1 VRYRPEI
8 DGLRAVAVIPVIL
21 YHAGFEFFSGGFI
34 GVDVF
39 FVLSG
44 YLITSILLGEH
55 EYERFSLVGFYERRA
70 RRILPA
76 LFFVMAAT
84 IPFAW
89 IYLWPQDLKDF
100 SQSIVAVST
109 FASNILFWTESDY
122 FDAAA
127 ELKPLLHTWS
137 LAVEEQFYVL
147 FPLFLAVTWRFG
159 KRQMSFLV
167 AAVAALSL
175 VAAEWASIR
184 YPSASFY
191 LLPTRAWE
199 LLLGA
204 LVAIYMFKKT
214 AIRGNQSLSVLGLA
228 VLAFSILAFDEQ
240 TPFPGLI
247 ALIPTIGVVFVVMYT
262 REGMLV
268 HKALSNRLLVGVGLI
283 SYSAYLWHQPIFAF
297 SHHRSI
303 DEPTVGLLIG
313 LIALT
318 FALSWASW
326 QFVER
331 PFRDKRRFTRNQI
344 FVSALSVSG
353 LFLLIGVVGH
363 ASNGFPGRFEYPSL
377 PNYVFDNRAL
387 QRDSWLPLRE
397 LSRDERYGVDNNS
410 FDNQSWFSETESP
423 KILLVGNSHSK
434 DLYNLMLS
442 SEEARAA
449 FEFARYGTQIS
460 ELEGKVPSLFQLPN
474 YVKADV
480 IMIATRYDRRDIEAL
495 PGLIRKVRLAGKLP
509 VIVSQSIEFQ
519 NYNSRTLADS
529 IVERIV
535 RLQQGGVIDKDELVE
550 RINTTYTSHYQDGNV
565 YRGGFISDAN
575 TALRNIAMETNAI
588 FLDRVEYLCGD
599 KGTQCF
605 GVSKDLKK
613 LFFDEAHYT
622 LDGARF
628 FGARVD
634 AEQWLHPV
642 VQRIA
647 ER

>member
-21 YHAGFEFFSGGFI
+21 YHAGFELFSGGFI

-55 EYERFSLVGFYERRA
+55 ESGKFSLVGFYERRA

-76 LFFVMAAT
+76 LFFVMAAS

-89 IYLWPQDLKDF
+89 AYLWPEDLKDF

-109 FASNILFWTESDY
+109 FASNFLFWTESDY
-122 FDAAA
+122 FDATA

-147 FPLFLAVTWRFG
+147 FPLFLAVTWGFG
-159 KRQMSFLV
+159 KRQMFFLV
-167 AAVAALSL
+167 VAVAALSL
-175 VAAEWASIR
+175 VAAEWASVR
-184 YPSASFY
+184 FPSASFY

-204 LVAIYMFKKT
+204 LVAFYMFRKT
-214 AIRGNQSLSVLGLA
+214 DIRGNQSLSILGLA

-247 ALIPTIGVVFVVMYT
+247 ALIPTIGVVFIVLYT

-297 SHHRSI
+297 SKHRSI
-303 DEPTVGLLIG
+303 DEPTVGLLIS

-326 QFVER
+326 RFVEQ
-331 PFRDKRRFTRNQI
+331 PFRDKHRFTKKQI

-353 LFLLIGVVGH
+353 LFVLFGAVGH
-363 ASNGFPGRFEYPSL
+363 AFNGFPSRFEYPSL

-387 QRDSWLPLRE
+387 QRDSWSLLRE
-397 LSRDERYGVDNNS
+397 LS
-410 FDNQSWFSETESP
+410 
-423 KILLVGNSHSK
+423 
-434 DLYNLMLS
+434 
-442 SEEARAA
+442 
-449 FEFARYGTQIS
+449 
-460 ELEGKVPSLFQLPN
+460 
-474 YVKADV
+474 
-480 IMIATRYDRRDIEAL
+480 
-495 PGLIRKVRLAGKLP
+495 
-509 VIVSQSIEFQ
+509 IVVF
-519 NYNSRTLADS
+519 
-529 IVERIV
+529 
-535 RLQQGGVIDKDELVE
+535 
-550 RINTTYTSHYQDGNV
+550 
-565 YRGGFISDAN
+565 
-575 TALRNIAMETNAI
+575 
-588 FLDRVEYLCGD
+588 
-599 KGTQCF
+599 
-605 GVSKDLKK
+605 
-613 LFFDEAHYT
+613 
-622 LDGARF
+622 
-628 FGARVD
+628 
-634 AEQWLHPV
+634 
-642 VQRIA
+642 
-647 ER
+647 

>member
-240 TPFPGLI
+240 TPFPGLV

>member
-1 VRYRPEI
+1 MRYRPEI
-8 DGLRAVAVIPVIL
+8 DGLRALAVIPVIF
-21 YHAGFEFFSGGFI
+21 YHAGFELFSGGFI

-55 EYERFSLVGFYERRA
+55 ESGKFSLIGFYERRA

-76 LFFVMAAT
+76 LFFVMAAS

-89 IYLWPQDLKDF
+89 VYLWPQDLKDF
-100 SQSIVAVST
+100 SQSIIAVST
-109 FASNILFWTESDY
+109 FASNFLFWTESDY
-122 FDAAA
+122 FDATA

-147 FPLFLAVTWRFG
+147 FPLFLALTWRFG
-159 KRQMSFLV
+159 KRQISFLV
-167 AAVAALSL
+167 VAVAALSL
-175 VAAEWASIR
+175 IAAEWASVR
-184 YPSASFY
+184 FPSASFY

-199 LLLGA
+199 LFLGA
-204 LVAIYMFKKT
+204 LVALYMSRKT
-214 AIRGNQSLSVLGLA
+214 DIPGNQTLSVLGLT
-228 VLAFSILAFDEQ
+228 VLALSILAFDEQ

-247 ALIPTIGVVFVVMYT
+247 ALIPTIGVAFIVLYT

-297 SHHRSI
+297 LHHRSI
-303 DEPTVGLLIG
+303 DEPTVGLLLT

-318 FALSWASW
+318 FALSWVSW
-326 QFVER
+326 RFVEQ
-331 PFRDKRRFTRNQI
+331 PFRDKHRFTRKQI
-344 FVSALSVSG
+344 FVSAVSVSG
-353 LFLLIGVVGH
+353 LFVLVGAVGH
-363 ASNGFPGRFEYPSL
+363 AFDGFPGRFEYPSL

-387 QRDSWLPLRE
+387 QRDSWSPLRE
-397 LSRDERYGVDNNS
+397 LSQDEKYGVDNNP
-410 FDNQSWFSETESP
+410 FDNQLWFSETKSP

-434 DLYNLMLS
+434 DFYNVMLS
-442 SEEARAA
+442 SKEATLA

-460 ELEGKVPSLFQLPN
+460 ELQDKVPSFFHVPN

-480 IMIATRYDRRDIEAL
+480 IMIVTRYDRHDIDAL
-495 PGLIRKVRLAGKLP
+495 PDLIRRFRLDGKLP

-519 NYNSRTLADS
+519 NFNSRTLADS
-529 IVERIV
+529 IVERII
-535 RLQQGGVIDKDELVE
+535 RLRQGGVIDQDGLVE
-550 RINTTYTSHYQDGNV
+550 RINTTYTNHYKDGNV
-565 YRGGFISDAN
+565 YRGGFVNDVN
-575 TALRNIAMETNAI
+575 TALRSIAMETNAI
-588 FLDRVEYLCGD
+588 FLDRVGYLCGD
-599 KGTQCF
+599 KEIRCF

-622 LDGARF
+622 LDGAKF

-634 AEQWLHPV
+634 AEQWLHPM

>member
-21 YHAGFEFFSGGFI
+21 YHAGFEPFSGGFI

-44 YLITSILLGEH
+44 YLITSILLGER
-55 EYERFSLVGFYERRA
+55 ESGKFSLVGFYERRA

-76 LFFVMAAT
+76 LFFVMAVS

-89 IYLWPQDLKDF
+89 AYLWPQDLKDF
-100 SQSIVAVST
+100 SQSIVAVSA
-109 FASNILFWTESDY
+109 FASNFLFWTESDY
-122 FDAAA
+122 FDTAA

-147 FPLFLAVTWRFG
+147 FPLFLMVTWRLG
-159 KRQMSFLV
+159 KRQISFLV
-167 AAVAALSL
+167 VAVAAISL
-175 VAAEWASIR
+175 VAAEWASVKF
-184 YPSASFY
+184 PSASFY

-204 LVAIYMFKKT
+204 LVAFYMFRKT
-214 AIRGNQSLSVLGLA
+214 DICGNQSLSVLGLA
-228 VLAFSILAFDEQ
+228 VLAFSILTFDEQ

-247 ALIPTIGVVFVVMYT
+247 ALIPTIGVVFIVINT

-297 SHHRSI
+297 SQHRSI
-303 DEPTVGLLIG
+303 DEPTVEFLIS
-313 LIALT
+313 LILLT
-318 FALSWASW
+318 FALSWVSW
-326 QFVER
+326 RFVER
-331 PFRDKRRFTRNQI
+331 PFRDKRRFTRKQI
-344 FVSALSVSG
+344 FVFAVSVSG
-353 LFLLIGVVGH
+353 LFMLIGAVGH
-363 ASNGFPGRFEYPSL
+363 ALNGFPGRFEYPSL

-387 QRDSWLPLRE
+387 QRDSWSLLRE
-397 LSRDERYGVDNNS
+397 LSRDENYGVDNS
-410 FDNQSWFSETESP
+410 PFDNQSWFSETESP

-434 DLYNLMLS
+434 DLYNVLLS
-442 SEEARAA
+442 SKDARAA

-460 ELEGKVPSLFQLPN
+460 ELEGREPSFFQLPN
-474 YVKADV
+474 YLQADA
-480 IMIATRYDRRDIEAL
+480 IMIVTRYDRHDIEAL
-495 PGLIRKVRLAGKLP
+495 PGLIRRFTLDGKLS
-509 VIVSQSIEFQ
+509 VIVSQSIEFE

-529 IVERIV
+529 IVERTI
-535 RLQQGGVIDKDELVE
+535 RFRQGGVIDQAELVE

-565 YRGGFISDAN
+565 YRDGFVRDAN
-575 TALRNIAMETNAI
+575 TALRNIAIETNSI
-588 FLDRVEYLCGD
+588 FLDRVDYLCGD
-599 KGTQCF
+599 NDVQCL

-622 LDGARF
+622 LDGAKF
-628 FGARVD
+628 FGTRVD
-634 AEQWLHPV
+634 SEQWLHPV
-642 VQRIA
+642 LQRFA